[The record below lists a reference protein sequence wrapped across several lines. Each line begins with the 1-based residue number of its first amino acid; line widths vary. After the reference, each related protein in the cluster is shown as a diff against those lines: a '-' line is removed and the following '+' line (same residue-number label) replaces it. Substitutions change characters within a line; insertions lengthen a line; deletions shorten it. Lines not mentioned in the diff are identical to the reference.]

1 MDTVKYF
8 KEKRRMLNSLG
19 RIDGICTGVNCS
31 RCPLSGENNGTKLVC
46 RYFEAEYPEKTIAI
60 IEKWAAEHPQ
70 KTMLQDFL
78 ERYPN
83 APLDKIDGTPIICPY
98 EIGYEERCLD
108 RDCNDIGC
116 VKCWNRPIEG

>member
-46 RYFEAEYPEKTIAI
+46 RYFEAEYPEKAVAI
-60 IEKWAAEHPQ
+60 VEKWAAEHPQ
-70 KTMLQDFL
+70 KTIFQDFL
-78 ERYPN
+78 EKYPN
-83 APLDKIDGTPIICPY
+83 ASLTSYGTPHICPC
-98 EIGYEERCLD
+98 ELGYEEKKPEICFSRRCID
-108 RDCNDIGC
+108 
-116 VKCWNRPIEG
+116 CWNRPIEG